1 MLEISW
7 SELLILAVVTLLF
20 VGPKELPVFLR
31 TIGRYAGMMRRQAA
45 EFKSHFDT
53 AMREAELAHMK
64 EEMEKMQ
71 ASVNAEVMGAER
83 AFKDASAASTIAAPS
98 AASHP
103 ASFTAVAQ
111 AAVFPASAPAAAL
124 GQVYA
129 KPKPEPDA
137 APTAPTPEPMATS
150 DTASDAPAVAADV
163 PAQAASV
170 SAREAEP
177 PRPEV
182 VTSEPTKSEPIKAE
196 N

>member
-53 AMREAELAHMK
+53 AMREAELSHMK

-83 AFKDASAASTIAAPS
+83 ALKEASAASSIAAPT

-111 AAVFPASAPAAAL
+111 AAVFPASAPAAAM
-124 GQVYA
+124 GQVYVR
-129 KPKPEPDA
+129 PKPEAEGAQPSSAPQPEAPDA
-137 APTAPTPEPMATS
+137 AAASASPATS
-150 DTASDAPAVAADV
+150 ADGASHSADASQVEP
-163 PAQAASV
+163 
-170 SAREAEP
+170 EP

-182 VTSEPTKSEPIKAE
+182 VTSEPVKAE
-196 N
+196 S

>member
-53 AMREAELAHMK
+53 AMREAELSHMK

-83 AFKDASAASTIAAPS
+83 AFKDASAASTIVAPT
-98 AASHP
+98 AASNP

-129 KPKPEPDA
+129 RPKPEE
-137 APTAPTPEPMATS
+137 TAPGEASAGAASEATAEPAAHASAPASTPEPAQTS
-150 DTASDAPAVAADV
+150 NAPIAGE
-163 PAQAASV
+163 PAP
-170 SAREAEP
+170 EP
-177 PRPEV
+177 QPPLPEIV
-182 VTSEPTKSEPIKAE
+182 KAE
-196 N
+196 S

>member
-1 MLEISW
+1 MFEISW

-53 AMREAELAHMK
+53 AMREAELSHMK

-83 AFKDASAASTIAAPS
+83 AFKDASQASSIIAPT
-98 AASHP
+98 ASSQP

-129 KPKPEPDA
+129 KPKPEPEVTQPEA
-137 APTAPTPEPMATS
+137 ASPAAGD
-150 DTASDAPAVAADV
+150 DTASLPAAEAAAAPLQSAPAST
-163 PAQAASV
+163 PN
-170 SAREAEP
+170 AEP

-182 VTSEPTKSEPIKAE
+182 VTEPIKAE

>member
-1 MLEISW
+1 MFEISW

-53 AMREAELAHMK
+53 AMREAELSHMK

-83 AFKDASAASTIAAPS
+83 AFKDASAASTIVAPT
-98 AASHP
+98 AASQP

-129 KPKPEPDA
+129 KPKPEPESATPSAEQPAMSDA
-137 APTAPTPEPMATS
+137 AGTAPAAPAEAPAQTSPDTAPEP
-150 DTASDAPAVAADV
+150 
-163 PAQAASV
+163 
-170 SAREAEP
+170 EP
-177 PRPEV
+177 PRPQV
-182 VTSEPTKSEPIKAE
+182 VTSEPIKAE
-196 N
+196 H

>member
-1 MLEISW
+1 MFEISW

-53 AMREAELAHMK
+53 AMREAELSHMK

-71 ASVNAEVMGAER
+71 ASVNDEVMGAER
-83 AFKDASAASTIAAPS
+83 AFKEASAASTIVAPT
-98 AASHP
+98 AASQP

-129 KPKPEPDA
+129 KPPPEPEA
-137 APTAPTPEPMATS
+137 AKPSAAQPVAS
-150 DTASDAPAVAADV
+150 DTASTVPAAAADAPSQTA
-163 PAQAASV
+163 PANEPAP
-170 SAREAEP
+170 EP

-182 VTSEPTKSEPIKAE
+182 VKSEPIKAE

>member
-53 AMREAELAHMK
+53 AMREAELSHMK

-83 AFKDASAASTIAAPS
+83 AFKDASAASTIVAPT
-98 AASHP
+98 AASQP

-111 AAVFPASAPAAAL
+111 AAVFPASAPAAAM
-124 GQVYA
+124 GQVYVR
-129 KPKPEPDA
+129 PKPEAEA
-137 APTAPTPEPMATS
+137 APSSAPVDADTATQPVATDDMPVQGAPGSPREPEPPTS
-150 DTASDAPAVAADV
+150 
-163 PAQAASV
+163 
-170 SAREAEP
+170 
-177 PRPEV
+177 
-182 VTSEPTKSEPIKAE
+182 
-196 N
+196 

>member
-64 EEMEKMQ
+64 EEMDKMQ

-83 AFKDASAASTIAAPS
+83 ALKEAGQASSIVAPTAASN
-98 AASHP
+98 P

-129 KPKPEPDA
+129 KPKPEPQPEA
-137 APTAPTPEPMATS
+137 APPAEAAPAAGDAGIGAPAAAATHAPAQ
-150 DTASDAPAVAADV
+150 TAS
-163 PAQAASV
+163 AST
-170 SAREAEP
+170 REPEP

-182 VTSEPTKSEPIKAE
+182 VTSEPIKAE
-196 N
+196 S

>member
-1 MLEISW
+1 MFEISW

-53 AMREAELAHMK
+53 AMREAELSHMK

-83 AFKDASAASTIAAPS
+83 AFKDASAASTIVAPT
-98 AASHP
+98 AASQP

-129 KPKPEPDA
+129 KPKPEPEPEPEAAKPSAVQPTMSDA
-137 APTAPTPEPMATS
+137 AGTAPAAPAEAPAQTS
-150 DTASDAPAVAADV
+150 PDTAP
-163 PAQAASV
+163 
-170 SAREAEP
+170 EAEP
-177 PRPEV
+177 PRPQV
-182 VTSEPTKSEPIKAE
+182 VTSEPIKAE
-196 N
+196 H

>member
-53 AMREAELAHMK
+53 AMREAELSHMK

-83 AFKDASAASTIAAPS
+83 AFKDASAASTIVAPT
-98 AASHP
+98 AASQP

-111 AAVFPASAPAAAL
+111 AAVFPASAPAAAM
-124 GQVYA
+124 GQVYVR
-129 KPKPEPDA
+129 PKPEAEA
-137 APTAPTPEPMATS
+137 APSSAPADADTDTTPPGATE
-150 DTASDAPAVAADV
+150 DAPMQGA
-163 PAQAASV
+163 PGSP
-170 SAREAEP
+170 REPEP

-182 VTSEPTKSEPIKAE
+182 VKTESIKAE
-196 N
+196 PVKAEN

>member
-53 AMREAELAHMK
+53 AMREAELSHMK

-83 AFKDASAASTIAAPS
+83 AFKDASAASTIVAPT
-98 AASHP
+98 AASQP

-111 AAVFPASAPAAAL
+111 AAVFPASAPAAAM
-124 GQVYA
+124 GQVYVR
-129 KPKPEPDA
+129 PKPEAEA
-137 APTAPTPEPMATS
+137 APSAPQSKLADADTDTTLPGATEDAPMQGAPASSREPEP
-150 DTASDAPAVAADV
+150 PC
-163 PAQAASV
+163 
-170 SAREAEP
+170 
-177 PRPEV
+177 PEV
-182 VTSEPTKSEPIKAE
+182 VKTESIKAE
-196 N
+196 PVKAEN

>member
-45 EFKSHFDT
+45 EFKSHFDA
-53 AMREAELAHMK
+53 AMREAELSHMK

-83 AFKDASAASTIAAPS
+83 AFKDASAASTIVAPA
-98 AASHP
+98 AASQP

-111 AAVFPASAPAAAL
+111 AAVFPASAPAAAM
-124 GQVYA
+124 GQVYVR
-129 KPKPEPDA
+129 PKPEAEA
-137 APTAPTPEPMATS
+137 APSSAPAAA
-150 DTASDAPAVAADV
+150 DTAAQPVATEDAPMQGA
-163 PAQAASV
+163 PASP
-170 SAREAEP
+170 REPEP

-182 VTSEPTKSEPIKAE
+182 VMTGSIKAE
-196 N
+196 PVKAEN

>member
-53 AMREAELAHMK
+53 AMREAELSHMK

-83 AFKDASAASTIAAPS
+83 AFKDASAASTIVAPT
-98 AASHP
+98 AASQP

-111 AAVFPASAPAAAL
+111 AAVFPASAPAAAM
-124 GQVYA
+124 GQVYVR
-129 KPKPEPDA
+129 PKPEAESAPSSAPADADTEATQPVATEDEPMQA
-137 APTAPTPEPMATS
+137 AP
-150 DTASDAPAVAADV
+150 ASPRQ
-163 PAQAASV
+163 P
-170 SAREAEP
+170 EP

-182 VTSEPTKSEPIKAE
+182 VTTESTKAEPVKAE